1 MDHTCKMDVSSK
13 GRVVLSLVGNAQA
26 GNASQILINKEDV
39 SPSSANGEDQYRIKS
54 SKKYVTKKRK
64 IIRRYRRSTA
74 DASVATPHSILRMT
88 RRFSQKLKSVPGNI
102 SSLSFRD
109 LAQTWSHYIEEYGKM
124 DRDLSVVERPLCFN
138 GYGFMSAP
146 QAFNE
151 NKRTAVAKLYMGQSK
166 WRHKNY
172 FEALLTPILQKYN
185 VSGVSVSL
193 LDRTRQNI
201 KFSIGLTMAVISR
214 SVSLDGHAIL
224 SSAPMVILD
233 ASCDWRMMFNPL
245 VHGPPFVRFY
255 VGCQLRDADTNLP
268 IGVLTLFDPYAR
280 PYIPQKM
287 LSDLQEVA
295 KCIMQFVEL
304 KPPSSARIES
314 CSATSADDS
323 SVGVDRSLWKHINIM
338 ETKNL
343 DEVDRDRAVAM
354 AHDIMLPHECTVRYN
369 ADSLRELS
377 CSPTLLKSYE
387 ISRELMECGDAKH
400 VTAKACQILAQTLGL
415 DFVYLLEMKVTVIH
429 RVPKHRL
436 SFSSGVVSTSVP
448 GIDNILGP
456 ERDKHVRMRLF
467 GGYGLQEGREYQ
479 FDPDVH
485 LLALNSP
492 FGVQY
497 NSPEKSVKYEAGIF
511 MPFQKSDREIVY
523 SFKRPVHC
531 RRTPRSIQEPSPE
544 MNALGSREDSDEI
557 NVEQDLAG
565 EFEHKVSLDQ
575 EDNED
580 IVITVDMT
588 KRQSKLAKETSSVI
602 VKAKYGG
609 FVIAGFSSASRS
621 FSPGDVEYM
630 KLCIKALDNIFSCS

>member
-1 MDHTCKMDVSSK
+1 MDVPSK
-13 GRVVLSLVGNAQA
+13 GRVVLSLVGNTQA
-26 GNASQILINKEDV
+26 GNPSQIQVNKEDV
-39 SPSSANGEDQYRIKS
+39 SLSSPDVEDQYRIKS
-54 SKKYVTKKRK
+54 SKKYVAKKRK
-64 IIRRYRRSTA
+64 IIHRYRRSAA
-74 DASVATPHSILRMT
+74 DGSVATPHSILRMT

-102 SSLSFRD
+102 SSLPFRD
-109 LAQTWSHYIEEYGKM
+109 LEQTWSHYIEEYGKM

-166 WRHKNY
+166 WRNKNY
-172 FEALLTPILQKYN
+172 FEALLSPILQKYN

-214 SVSLDGHAIL
+214 SVSLDGHAVL
-224 SSAPMVILD
+224 SLEPMVILD

-245 VHGPPFVRFY
+245 VHGPPFIRFY
-255 VGCQLRDADTNLP
+255 AGCQLRDVDTNLP
-268 IGVLTLFDPYAR
+268 IGVLSLFDPYPR
-280 PYIPQKM
+280 PHIPQSM

-323 SVGVDRSLWKHINIM
+323 SVGIDGKMWKHINM
-338 ETKNL
+338 LETKDSDN
-343 DEVDRDRAVAM
+343 VDRDSVFPV

-377 CSPTLLKSYE
+377 CSPTILRSYE
-387 ISRELMECGDAKH
+387 ISRELMECGDVKH

-429 RVPKHRL
+429 RVPKHWL
-436 SFSSGVVSTSVP
+436 SFSSGVIARSVP
-448 GIDNILGP
+448 GIDNVLGP

-467 GGYGLQEGREYQ
+467 GGYGIQQGKEYQ

-497 NSPEKSVKYEAGIF
+497 NSPDKSVKYEAGIF

-523 SFKRPVHC
+523 SFKRPPPC
-531 RRTPRSIQEPSPE
+531 RAIPRRSVQEPVSKVDLTVPCE
-544 MNALGSREDSDEI
+544 ELDRTTVDQS
-557 NVEQDLAG
+557 LAG
-565 EFEHKVSLDQ
+565 EFEHKVVLDAEDN

-580 IVITVDMT
+580 IVITFDMT
-588 KRQSKLAKETSSVI
+588 KKQSKLAKETSSVV
-602 VKAKYGG
+602 VKARYGG
-609 FVIAGFSSASRS
+609 FVIAGFSSINRN

-630 KLCIKALDNIFSCS
+630 KLCIKALDNIFSCSE